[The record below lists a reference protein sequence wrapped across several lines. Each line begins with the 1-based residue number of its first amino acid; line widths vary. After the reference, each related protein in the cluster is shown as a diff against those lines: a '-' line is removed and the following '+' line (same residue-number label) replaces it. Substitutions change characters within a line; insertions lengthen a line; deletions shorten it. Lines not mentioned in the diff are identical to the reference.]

1 MKKLLS
7 AFSAALLAGA
17 AYGAEYELIAPLV
30 TSESS
35 YNYQAMD
42 AFKNYVETQSGG
54 KISVKIYPSA
64 TLCGSAEE
72 CFNMLSMG
80 HADIFQ
86 SNFGDPSNIM
96 PAFAVL
102 DLPYMLRD
110 NEVAECTFDDAEFM
124 GKLRNGFLAAS
135 RNMRLM
141 VVSNSGGW
149 RNIATTKKPVLTPQD
164 VKGLK
169 LRTIPA
175 EVQQELVRQ
184 LGGAPTGI
192 SWSEVYTSLASG
204 LVEGTK
210 NGITDIVAMD
220 FHDHL
225 KNITLDGHAYMGG
238 TWFMNN
244 DKFMSMPYELR
255 VVVVEGFDV
264 LNQYLRAYPK
274 YHEVAAYKAFMDKG
288 GKIHALSKAQKQA
301 FKEATKGMEDWFT
314 KQSSENGEWLA
325 AYKDTIKACETKVD
339 ARLKALAE

>member
-7 AFSAALLAGA
+7 VLFAIAFSTT
-17 AYGAEYELIAPLV
+17 AYGAEYKLIAPLV
-30 TSESS
+30 TGENS
-35 YNYQAMD
+35 YNYQAIS
-42 AFKNYVETQSGG
+42 AFKNYVETQSSGQ
-54 KISVKIYPSA
+54 IEVKIYPSA
-64 TLCGSAEE
+64 TLCNSPRE
-72 CFNMLSMG
+72 CFDMLSMG

-110 NEVAECTFDDAEFM
+110 DQVAECTFDDAEFM
-124 GKLRNGFLAAS
+124 KQLRDSFLEAS
-135 RNMRLM
+135 GNMRLM

-149 RNIATTKKPVLTPQD
+149 RNIATTKKPVLSPTD

-175 EVQQELVRQ
+175 EIQQELVRQ
-184 LGGAPTGI
+184 LGGSPTGI

-210 NGITDIVAMD
+210 NGITDIVSMD

-225 KNITLDGHAYMGG
+225 KHITLDGHAYMGG
-238 TWFMNN
+238 TWFINN
-244 DKFMSMPYELR
+244 DKFMSMPVELR
-255 VVVVEGFDV
+255 MIIVEAFDA

-274 YHEVAAYKAFMDKG
+274 YHEVAAYKAFTDKG
-288 GKIHALSKAQKQA
+288 GKIHALSKQQKLA
-301 FKEATKGMEDWFT
+301 FKEATKAMQDWFI
-314 KQSSENGEWLA
+314 KQSPENIKWLE
-325 AYKDTIKACETKVD
+325 AYKHTINKCETKVD
-339 ARLKALAE
+339 ARLKSLTQ

>member
-1 MKKLLS
+1 MKKLLPILLAT
-7 AFSAALLAGA
+7 AFSAQ
-17 AYGAEYELIAPLV
+17 AYAAEYKLVAPLV
-30 TSESS
+30 TSETS

-42 AFKNYVETQSGG
+42 AFKNYVETQSAGQ
-54 KISVKIYPSA
+54 IEVKIYPSA
-64 TLCGSAEE
+64 TLCGSARE
-72 CFNMLSMG
+72 CFDMLSMG

-96 PAFAVL
+96 PAFAAL

-110 NEVAECTFDDAEFM
+110 DQVAECTFDDAEFLS
-124 GKLRNGFLAAS
+124 KIRNGFLEAS
-135 RNMRLM
+135 GNMRLM

-149 RNIATTKKPVLTPQD
+149 RNIATTKKPVLSPED

-175 EVQQELVRQ
+175 EIQQELVRQ

-210 NGITDIVAMD
+210 NGITDIVSMD

-225 KNITLDGHAYMGG
+225 KHITLDGHAYMGG

-244 DKFMSMPYELR
+244 DKFMSMPLELR
-255 VVVVEGFDV
+255 MIIVEGFDV
-264 LNQYLRAYPK
+264 LNQYLRSYPK
-274 YHEVAAYKAFMDKG
+274 YHEVTAFKAFTDKG
-288 GKIHALSKAQKQA
+288 GKVYALSKEQKQA
-301 FKEATKGMEDWFT
+301 FREAAKSMEDWFK
-314 KQSSENGEWLA
+314 KQSPENAEWLD
-325 AYKDTIKACETKVD
+325 AYKTTISACENKVD
-339 ARLKALAE
+339 TRLKALSE